1 MVFSLHHWQVSAT
14 PSEAAVLAQLKNM
27 WRAAPS
33 VVKLWVDAVD
43 ACHGP
48 WPGVGCALTDNP
60 TIQAPCFILNVNCT
74 VVSLKIPNGNLTGEI
89 PLILAGLSSLQ
100 HLDLRGNLLK
110 GRVPPELLDSFPSLS
125 FLDLSLNYFTGT
137 IPQAQNATFEYDTW
151 TKNCFSSDNSCEL
164 APQMRPIADCR
175 RETSLQ
181 LQPCDSWTR
190 KHLLLLIV
198 IVLICPLTVIAILSA
213 IAIYYWRSRSQQAAH
228 FWQNRSP
235 LRAPDVE
242 ATPQRSVC
250 KQFTHQELHTATNS
264 FHHNCLLGAGTTG
277 IVYRGKLDDG
287 TNVAVKQLDTRNSG
301 MLINDEFWNEV
312 KVRGAI
318 RHPNVVTLRGFSK
331 GLGGCDPM
339 LVCEYMPNG
348 SVLDALLSDS
358 TPLRWPRR
366 YSIAHGAAVGLEY
379 LHEHCRPPIIHGNLK
394 PSNILLDRDFT
405 ARVGHFGS
413 VRVAKVSQRAVVTTL
428 GFVDPE
434 YGVTGKLTEKSDV
447 FSYGMLLLVLVSGRR
462 MLESHP
468 SGKPQLLTWMQLLA
482 KAELAELIDPRLEG
496 NFDKHEV
503 SLCAQIV
510 LLCTRIQPELRPSM
524 SEVRRIL
531 EGTMPVPISGSLDTP
546 VSSSHTSFVS
556 MSHFSGSYY
565 GSSDCL

>member
-1 MVFSLHHWQVSAT
+1 
-14 PSEAAVLAQLKNM
+14 
-27 WRAAPS
+27 
-33 VVKLWVDAVD
+33 
-43 ACHGP
+43 
-48 WPGVGCALTDNP
+48 
-60 TIQAPCFILNVNCT
+60 
-74 VVSLKIPNGNLTGEI
+74 
-89 PLILAGLSSLQ
+89 
-100 HLDLRGNLLK
+100 
-110 GRVPPELLDSFPSLS
+110 
-125 FLDLSLNYFTGT
+125 
-137 IPQAQNATFEYDTW
+137 
-151 TKNCFSSDNSCEL
+151 
-164 APQMRPIADCR
+164 MRPIADCR

-394 PSNILLDRDFT
+394 PSNILLDRYESSAPQDLHPNLKLSPSLLIIFEDHVGGSLTSSRGLYYGFYCRDFT

-468 SGKPQLLTWMQLLA
+468 SGTNK
-482 KAELAELIDPRLEG
+482 
-496 NFDKHEV
+496 
-503 SLCAQIV
+503 
-510 LLCTRIQPELRPSM
+510 
-524 SEVRRIL
+524 
-531 EGTMPVPISGSLDTP
+531 
-546 VSSSHTSFVS
+546 
-556 MSHFSGSYY
+556 
-565 GSSDCL
+565 